1 MRKYLLSLTAC
12 LLSLSLF
19 VRVSASLELPVPD
32 SEHNN
37 PAVQRALETFEAA
50 KAADYNDAV
59 YRSKIN
65 SLVSRLE
72 ELKQDFSKTLDPVY
86 KKNEI
91 KRLESAINALKE
103 EREPYRKKAEEL
115 RNIANEAN
123 VYAFIAFYDVD
134 KKTYVPGT
142 KVELCRSG
150 RYDTWALVTQHLGE
164 KLANKYR
171 LADSESTS
179 ILLEN
184 DVNKVVAIC
193 LTLNPVRII
202 KKGQVAPTGE
212 QKKHAD
218 YATFA
223 LSMLVAGALFAY
235 KKLNRID
242 KC

>member
-37 PAVQRALETFEAA
+37 PIVQRALETFEAA
-50 KAADYNDAV
+50 KAADYDDAV

-65 SLVSRLE
+65 SLVRSLD

-91 KRLESAINALKE
+91 QRLEAEINALE
-103 EREPYRKKAEEL
+103 AERKPYRKKAEEL

-123 VYAFIAFYDVD
+123 AYAFVAFYDVE
-134 KKTYVPGT
+134 KKTFVPGT

-164 KLANKYR
+164 KLASKYR
-171 LADSESTS
+171 LADSESAN

-202 KKGQVAPTGE
+202 KRGQVAPTGE
-212 QKKHAD
+212 KKNNAK
-218 YATFA
+218 YAVFA
-223 LSMLVAGALFAY
+223 VSMLATAALLTR
-235 KKLNRID
+235 KKLKQAD